1 MTENEQT
8 CRVVDV
14 ALVGD
19 LAIKVLKEQYVH
31 IKEHLDKTLINLLV
45 HKPESFDDLPQIP
58 EILSL
63 MQTQY

>member
-8 CRVVDV
+8 SRVVDV
-14 ALVGD
+14 ALVGE
-19 LAIKVLKEQYVH
+19 LAIKVLKEQYGQ

-45 HKPESFDDLPQIP
+45 QKPESFDDLPQIP

>member
-8 CRVVDV
+8 SRVVDV

-19 LAIKVLKEQYVH
+19 LAIKVLKEQYGQ

-45 HKPESFDDLPQIP
+45 QKPESFDDLPQIP